1 MPPLGEP
8 VRGREC
14 RVTPVLPALSK
25 VEGSEVEGL
34 TLTRPTIS
42 RGNDRCLNA
51 EASVLRHAGP
61 FQ

>member
-1 MPPLGEP
+1 MSGY
-8 VRGREC
+8 
-14 RVTPVLPALSK
+14 ASLSK
-25 VEGSEVEGL
+25 VEGSEVEEPVLSLSKEL

-42 RGNDRCLNA
+42 RGSYRCLNA